1 MEVYP
6 ETTSVSKEAKK
17 GSRGGGGWGVNYLP
31 FPSPQSTTAVLLR
44 LFPFTPTKEP
54 GPWRGEDMFSWI

>member
-6 ETTSVSKEAKK
+6 ETPSGSKEAKK
-17 GSRGGGGWGVNYLP
+17 GRGLGGYLP

-54 GPWRGEDMFSWI
+54 GPWLGEANFLA

>member
-1 MEVYP
+1 MEVYH
-6 ETTSVSKEAKK
+6 ETTSGSKEAKK
-17 GSRGGGGWGVNYLP
+17 GRAAGGLGGYLP

-54 GPWRGEDMFSWI
+54 GPWLGEANFLA

>member
-6 ETTSVSKEAKK
+6 ETTSRSKEPKK
-17 GSRGGGGWGVNYLP
+17 GRGLGGYLP

-54 GPWRGEDMFSWI
+54 GPWLGEANFLA

>member
-1 MEVYP
+1 MEMYP
-6 ETTSVSKEAKK
+6 ETPSGSIEAKK
-17 GSRGGGGWGVNYLP
+17 GRGGGLGGYLP

-54 GPWRGEDMFSWI
+54 GPWRGEANFLA

>member
-6 ETTSVSKEAKK
+6 ETNSGSKEAKK
-17 GSRGGGGWGVNYLP
+17 GRGGLGGYLP

-54 GPWRGEDMFSWI
+54 GPW